1 MLILTA
7 ALGIVSYLQ
16 IGTMQDQSVVMG
28 KSADLKAAMKDVRQQ
43 EKNYILRDD
52 QTSIDKTNEAVTKV
66 KRLITELEHMVVT
79 LAENKA
85 AIADAKRTIPAYGRA
100 FADLQTLT
108 DAKARQLSISEDNA
122 RNIETA
128 IKGSS
133 ADQATEDAMIIRL
146 PAARRAEKNFVARGD
161 DRYASDVS
169 PDVNRL
175 KADADTAEITGDI
188 ESA

>member
-1 MLILTA
+1 MTH
-7 ALGIVSYLQ
+7 
-16 IGTMQDQSVVMG
+16 QSVVTG

-43 EKNYILRDD
+43 EKNCILRDD

-66 KRLITELEHMVVT
+66 KRLITELEPMVT

-85 AIADAKRTIPAYGRA
+85 AIADAKRTIPAYERA
-100 FADLQTLT
+100 FAHLQTLT
-108 DAKARQLSISEDNA
+108 DTKARQLSISEDNA

-133 ADQATEDAMIIRL
+133 ADQATEDAIIIRL
-146 PAARRAEKNFVARGD
+146 LAARRAEKNFVARED
-161 DRYASDVS
+161 DRYAADVS

>member
-1 MLILTA
+1 MTH
-7 ALGIVSYLQ
+7 
-16 IGTMQDQSVVMG
+16 QSVVTG

-66 KRLITELEHMVVT
+66 KRLITELEPMVT

-85 AIADAKRTIPAYGRA
+85 AIADAKRTIPAYERA
-100 FADLQTLT
+100 FAHLQTLT

-133 ADQATEDAMIIRL
+133 ADQATEDAIIIRL
-146 PAARRAEKNFVARGD
+146 LAARRVEKNFVARGD
-161 DRYASDVS
+161 DRYAADVS
-169 PDVNRL
+169 RDVNRL